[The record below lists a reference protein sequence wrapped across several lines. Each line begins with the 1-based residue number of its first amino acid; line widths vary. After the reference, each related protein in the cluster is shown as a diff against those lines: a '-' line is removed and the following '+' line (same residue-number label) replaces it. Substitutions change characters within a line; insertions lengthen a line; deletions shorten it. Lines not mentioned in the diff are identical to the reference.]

1 MDLNEASALARRLI
15 EYAEADPP
23 VRFVLSPGAT
33 AADLDEAVRII
44 GKKAVFVNK
53 TENRS

>member
-23 VRFVLSPGAT
+23 VRFVLSPDAT

-44 GKKAVFVNK
+44 GRSASIPS
-53 TENRS
+53 TER